1 MKEWKKELAKSGVW
15 VLFISHTIKILAF
28 LSTIVLA
35 RLLSPAD
42 FGIVAMATAVVMLVE
57 MLGDFGFHVYLVQ
70 KKDLQK
76 EDLDTAWTFQVL
88 LAVAQ
93 GLMIIGAGGYVASFY
108 GEPRLAPVFYAL
120 GATVFLGGFRN
131 IGIVSFQ
138 KDLKFHL
145 EFFLRVP
152 SKVIGVVTSLALA
165 YIRGDF
171 WALILGISSQR
182 IAEVGASYLLSPYR
196 PRVNFQKAGELF
208 RFSKWLYMNTTFSFV
223 LQRSPDLILG
233 KLAGQEALGLFSVSH
248 SVATLPTS
256 EFADPI
262 ARATFP
268 SYVKIRDDLSVLRE
282 GYVKV
287 LSLLAFFSMPMGVG
301 IAAVAHV
308 LVPVLLGPKW
318 VEAVPLLQMLA
329 LGGVLKSL
337 QSNAPSI
344 FLAQGKPWA
353 VTGLWGVKA
362 CVLLGTLSIF
372 CPRAGALG
380 AAWAFLVTEA
390 LISLL
395 VLGWVFQSLK
405 ISWQAGLELFAR
417 PCAAAGFMYVVVTA
431 MGASRLV
438 ERLPAKDGW
447 TLALLVLVGAA
458 SYLSSVLGLWVLSG
472 RRRSTPES
480 WLWGGVKSFLLDPIK
495 GAWN

>member
-1 MKEWKKELAKSGVW
+1 MKEWKKELAKSSVW
-15 VLFISHTIKILAF
+15 VLFISHAIKVLAF

-93 GLMIIGAGGYVASFY
+93 SLIIIGSGGYVASFY
-108 GEPRLAPVFYAL
+108 GEPRLPPVFYAL

-138 KDLKFHL
+138 KDLKFHR

-152 SKVIGVVTSLALA
+152 SKLIGVGTSLALA

-182 IAEVGASYLLSPYR
+182 IAEVAGSYLLSPYR
-196 PRVNFQKAGELF
+196 PRINFQKSRELF

-233 KLAGQEALGLFSVSH
+233 KLAGQEALGLFSVSY

-282 GYVKV
+282 GFVKV
-287 LSLLAFFSMPMGVG
+287 LSLLVFFSIPMGVG
-301 IAAVAHV
+301 IASVVHV

-318 VEAVPLLQMLA
+318 VSAVPLLQLLA
-329 LGGVLKSL
+329 LGAILKTL

-344 FLAQGKPWA
+344 FLALGKPWA

-362 CVLLGTLSIF
+362 CVLLGTLILL
-372 CPRAGALG
+372 CPRGGALG

-395 VLGWVFQSLK
+395 VLGCVFHSLK
-405 ISWQAGLELFAR
+405 IAWQGGLDLFAR
-417 PCAAAGFMYVVVTA
+417 PCAAAAVMYVAVTA
-431 MGASRLV
+431 IGASWV
-438 ERLPAKDGW
+438 VDRLPANDGW
-447 TLALLVLVGAA
+447 TLALLVLVGAV
-458 SYLSSVLGLWVLSG
+458 SYLSSALGLWVLSG
-472 RRRSTPES
+472 RKRSSPES
-480 WLWGGVKSFLLDPIK
+480 WLWGGVRSFFRDGMK
-495 GAWN
+495 TAGS